1 MNNAASSDAPLN
13 AISPDDVTLQNS
25 TPLKDN
31 NLGTG
36 TDDDSAKQAA
46 KVVSLIDKTQKVLD
60 ELIAIRDKQNNNN
73 NETQSSLENEN
84 KKLQTPIAA
93 VSGGKKKLKRK
104 KTHYKKYNSNTS
116 LKRKHKTN
124 KIAHNN

>member
-1 MNNAASSDAPLN
+1 MNINAASSDAPLN
-13 AISPDDVTLQNS
+13 AISPDVTLQNS

-84 KKLQTPIAA
+84 KKLQTQIAA
-93 VSGGKKKLKRK
+93 VGGGKKKLKRK
-104 KTHYKKYNSNTS
+104 KTHYKKYNSNMS